1 MPDFESILEEAPAKM
16 ALVNLSTGER
26 LEAQFNPERLE
37 ETLAASYARQKVPG
51 LSHTVKQFINTED
64 LIETFQLVFSANG
77 LGTAAQASL
86 LDARRFLMALCYPRL
101 ATSLVEGGGAP
112 RALFVW
118 PNFISISAVVT
129 QLRFRYERMSKAGPP
144 TIMVVDCTLEEIRDS
159 LLVSEDVRDNGTE
172 RGGT

>member
-1 MPDFESILEEAPAKM
+1 MPDFESILNEAPAKM

-37 ETLAASYARQKVPG
+37 EALAATYAKQKVPG
-51 LSHTVKQFINTED
+51 LSHTVKQFTNTED
-64 LIETFQLVFSANG
+64 LVETFQLVFSANG
-77 LGTAAQASL
+77 KAQG
-86 LDARRFLMALCYPRL
+86 ARRALLEARAFLMSLCYPRL
-101 ATSLVEGGGAP
+101 VTSLVEGGGAP

-129 QLRFRYERMSKAGPP
+129 SLRFRYEKMSKEGPP
-144 TIMVVDCTLEEIRDS
+144 VIMVVDVTLEEIRDS